1 MLRERR
7 WKRKL
12 VSRFSFVLAVILLPK
27 SHKRVAAEE
36 FMGPRVSN
44 DIGSKMCVLV
54 KPEYLS
60 SLRAAASSAAEP
72 AVCDVDAMYEVADEQ
87 MTVTSQVSGFPW
99 AHGTKVRP
107 SGLFPSSRD
116 RPFGSLVI
124 GVPPAVKALAMMS
137 FIH

>member
-44 DIGSKMCVLV
+44 AIGSKMCVLA
-54 KPEYLS
+54 KPEHLAT
-60 SLRAAASSAAEP
+60 LRAAASFAAEP

-99 AHGTKVRP
+99 AHPAYGTKVRP
-107 SGLFPSSRD
+107 SGLFPSSSIITIIIIIMGD
-116 RPFGSLVI
+116 NQG
-124 GVPPAVKALAMMS
+124 
-137 FIH
+137 

>member
-44 DIGSKMCVLV
+44 AIGSKMCVLV

-60 SLRAAASSAAEP
+60 YLRAAASL
-72 AVCDVDAMYEVADEQ
+72 
-87 MTVTSQVSGFPW
+87 QVSL
-99 AHGTKVRP
+99 
-107 SGLFPSSRD
+107 LFVM
-116 RPFGSLVI
+116 LTQCVNY
-124 GVPPAVKALAMMS
+124 
-137 FIH
+137 